1 MSKAHQH
8 KKYLR
13 EEKAAVDRKQT
24 KFSAGKVQSIKDLP
38 VPDIREIDTTI
49 YCPFCLHKG
58 KLKSFFTLDVKG
70 EISDYK
76 VQCPECDVT
85 FLMQTAKGMRH
96 IFTSNKIDQYAKWVA
111 ENARGRNGF
120 WAKASKEKLDKRLR
134 QLHMST
140 KFWDSYKKWKISIAR
155 PEDDYND

>member
-1 MSKAHQH
+1 MAEH

-13 EEKAAVDRKQT
+13 EQKALSDRKQSKFDKSGNT
-24 KFSAGKVQSIKDLP
+24 KSIKDLP
-38 VPDIREIDTTI
+38 IREDIRDVDATI
-49 YCPFCLHKG
+49 YCPFCLYKA
-58 KLKSFFTLDVKG
+58 KLKKFLTLDVDGK
-70 EISDYK
+70 ISNYK

-96 IFTSNKIDQYAKWVA
+96 VFTSNKIDQYAKWCA

-120 WAKASKEKLDKRLR
+120 WAKASKDKLDKRLR

-140 KFWDSYKKWKISIAR
+140 KFWESYKKWKISIAR
-155 PEDDYND
+155 PEDEYYD